1 MKYTQEKMAYEL
13 GISIS
18 SYNQYEK
25 GKRSIPDYI
34 VKSIANI
41 LNVSESEIFMPKK
54 YVINN

>member
-1 MKYTQEKMAYEL
+1 MAYEL